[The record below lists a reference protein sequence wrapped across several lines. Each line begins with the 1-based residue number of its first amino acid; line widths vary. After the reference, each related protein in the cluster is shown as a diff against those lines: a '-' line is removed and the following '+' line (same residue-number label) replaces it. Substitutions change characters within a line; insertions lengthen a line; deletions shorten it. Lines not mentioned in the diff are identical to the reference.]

1 MIDFYYWDIS
11 GPGAGLENVD
21 LGFGKLSLAATRNSE
36 SGGSYT
42 FSSDDTK
49 KYAAKTANDVFDI
62 RLAGLETNPGGVL
75 ELGVDY
81 GRANPQDDY
90 RLEDGASKDGWMWTG
105 EHTQS
110 IWGGFNKFVV
120 QYATDAM
127 TSWNS
132 GHSQGTSIDNNGSM
146 IRVLDHGAMDF
157 NDDWGLMYV
166 AMYQDVDLD
175 SKNGSTVHRGC
186 PSDVQMDADHEHPAG
201 NRLRQREIPAYQRKQ
216 QPVQNYSGSTVAGR
230 QQRLVSSGYPYLRN
244 LREVG

>member
-1 MIDFYYWDIS
+1 M
-11 GPGAGLENVD
+11 
-21 LGFGKLSLAATRNSE
+21 
-36 SGGSYT
+36 
-42 FSSDDTK
+42 
-49 KYAAKTANDVFDI
+49 
-62 RLAGLETNPGGVL
+62 L

-127 TSWNS
+127 TSRNS

-166 AMYQDVDLD
+166 AMYQTWIWTAKRLHGTPWVFVRCT
-175 SKNGSTVHRGC
+175 NGRRS
-186 PSDVQMDADHEHPAG
+186 
-201 NRLRQREIPAYQRKQ
+201 
-216 QPVQNYSGSTVAGR
+216 
-230 QQRLVSSGYPYLRN
+230 
-244 LREVG
+244 

>member
-1 MIDFYYWDIS
+1 
-11 GPGAGLENVD
+11 
-21 LGFGKLSLAATRNSE
+21 
-36 SGGSYT
+36 
-42 FSSDDTK
+42 
-49 KYAAKTANDVFDI
+49 
-62 RLAGLETNPGGVL
+62 
-75 ELGVDY
+75 
-81 GRANPQDDY
+81 
-90 RLEDGASKDGWMWTG
+90 MWTG

-175 SKNGSTVHRGC
+175 SKNGSTGTPWVSVRC
-186 PSDVQMDADHEHPAG
+186 T
-201 NRLRQREIPAYQRKQ
+201 N
-216 QPVQNYSGSTVAGR
+216 GR
-230 QQRLVSSGYPYLRN
+230 RS
-244 LREVG
+244 

>member
-1 MIDFYYWDIS
+1 
-11 GPGAGLENVD
+11 
-21 LGFGKLSLAATRNSE
+21 
-36 SGGSYT
+36 GSYT

-166 AMYQDVDLD
+166 AMYQDVDL
-175 SKNGSTVHRGC
+175 
-186 PSDVQMDADHEHPAG
+186 
-201 NRLRQREIPAYQRKQ
+201 
-216 QPVQNYSGSTVAGR
+216 
-230 QQRLVSSGYPYLRN
+230 
-244 LREVG
+244 